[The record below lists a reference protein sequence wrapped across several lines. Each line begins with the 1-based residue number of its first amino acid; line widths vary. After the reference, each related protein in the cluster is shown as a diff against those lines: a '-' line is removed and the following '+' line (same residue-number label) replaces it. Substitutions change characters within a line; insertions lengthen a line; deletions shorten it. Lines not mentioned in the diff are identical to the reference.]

1 MDPFTIA
8 MGLAQVAPSLMRF
21 FGVGGKNVAV
31 AEKVIDV
38 AVGVTGAPSG
48 PEALDML
55 RNNQAKAYE
64 FQTLVLQNNTELE
77 KLYLADVQSARERD
91 VAITTAGGHN
101 YRADTMYVLAVIIIG
116 ALVYQ
121 VLKSELDEYAKGIIT
136 LVLGRFLGY
145 LDNIYNFEFGT
156 TRSSKNKDE
165 TIKSLSGKQGE

>member
-1 MDPFTIA
+1 MDPITIA
-8 MGLAQVAPSLMRF
+8 LGLAQLAPSLMRF
-21 FGVGGKNVAV
+21 FGAGEKNTAM
-31 AEKVIDV
+31 AEKVIDM
-38 AVGVTGAPSG
+38 AVGVSNAPTG
-48 PEALDML
+48 EAALESL

-77 KLYLADVQSARERD
+77 ELYLADTAGARSRD
-91 VAITTAGGHN
+91 VAITVAGNHN

-116 ALVYQ
+116 ILVWN